1 MKETKIII
9 KAREFAKKHHAG
21 QFYDKD
27 KDYFTYHIEPVV
39 KKLEGLIKG
48 LDSEIS
54 MVYDSDVIY
63 PAMYLH
69 DVIEDTKVT
78 EEDLAKEFSKDV
90 VTAVMALTHS
100 PNQEYYEYIIK
111 ISHIIQYSLMKA
123 ADLSL
128 NIDTGNENPRKN
140 GYEKQRLQ
148 KYKLAFVL
156 LITSI
161 YEKNR
166 EL

>member
-1 MKETKIII
+1 MKETKIIT

-27 KDYFTYHIEPVV
+27 KDYFIYHIEPVV
-39 KKLEGLIKG
+39 TKLDSLTKG
-48 LDSEIS
+48 LDDEIS
-54 MVYDSDVIY
+54 MIYDPDVLF

-69 DVIEDTKVT
+69 DVLEDTKVT
-78 EEDLAKEFSKDV
+78 EEDLAKEFSDDV
-90 VTAVMALTHS
+90 VTAVKALTHS
-100 PNQEYYEYIIK
+100 PDQEYYEYIVN
-111 ISHIIQYSLMKA
+111 ISHIIQHSLMKA
-123 ADLSL
+123 ADLSV
-128 NIDTGNENPRKN
+128 NIDTGNKNKKKN